1 VIINVLYWN
10 DTRLMAPSQ
19 SLDWRRVTVFT
30 PLMAAVSVFLVY
42 ARDLTHR
49 QVMVVG
55 ILLFAIYT
63 TLFEVV
69 PMREF
74 NLPVT
79 TRRTALF
86 AVLAGLVAYLWLAGT
101 TFFRQVPSLSLFLL
115 IFVVIELTLILIVRS
130 AANASS
136 E

>member
-1 VIINVLYWN
+1 MVI
-10 DTRLMAPSQ
+10 S
-19 SLDWRRVTVFT
+19 
-30 PLMAAVSVFLVY
+30 
-42 ARDLTHR
+42 
-49 QVMVVG
+49 
-55 ILLFAIYT
+55 ILLFAIYR
-63 TLFEVV
+63 TLFVVV

-79 TRRTALF
+79 TRRTAFL

-101 TFFRQVPSLSLFLL
+101 KFFHQAPSLNLCLL